1 MNEYNEL
8 LHDLD
13 VAFRMISSIAVSGD
27 AVDAIAVARAK
38 IRKVHDELSKK
49 ITTEEE
55 A

>member
-38 IRKVHDELSKK
+38 IRRVREELSKNGV
-49 ITTEEE
+49 TEEE

>member
-1 MNEYNEL
+1 MDDKTEL

-38 IRKVHDELSKK
+38 IRKVHEELSKK
-49 ITTEEE
+49 LTTEEE

>member
-1 MNEYNEL
+1 MIDNDEL

-27 AVDAIAVARAK
+27 AVDAIAVARSK
-38 IRKVHDELSKK
+38 IRRVREELSKNGA
-49 ITTEEE
+49 TEEE